1 MFVVESWKAKA
12 LFLLVWSWI
21 VGMSAWKQ
29 RKKTPKGQDPVNV
42 IFQNADR
49 TYLVQPGKLKQRSRD
64 QLLQFLRCLI
74 GQKRKARQQQISL
87 KVDPL
92 DESIP
97 PVGPNPSHS
106 TLVDRREE
114 IAPLQQVRERRRARR
129 AVGRRDR
136 QVRLEEE
143 SEVVRQ
149 DWSGEKGY
157 EFCLRLKDGRLGWL
171 FDREG
176 RTSCTP
182 IRARFGALGVW
193 RSGNDLDVDWWGG
206 GGGLFGS
213 DE

>member
-1 MFVVESWKAKA
+1 MEPWVAGVDLEEIPQATEGRRCFSSRGGRRTPCSCLCGRESLACPPGSK
-12 LFLLVWSWI
+12 
-21 VGMSAWKQ
+21 G
-29 RKKTPKGQDPVNV
+29 RKTSKSQDPANV
-42 IFQNADR
+42 VFQNADR
-49 TYLVQPGKLKQRSRD
+49 TYLVQPGKLIQRSRD
-64 QLLQFLRCLI
+64 QLLQFLRGLI

-92 DESIP
+92 DESVP

-114 IAPLQQVRERRRARR
+114 VAPLQQVRERRRARR

-149 DWSGEKGY
+149 GWSGEKGY

-182 IRARFGALGVW
+182 IRGGFGALG
-193 RSGNDLDVDWWGG
+193 
-206 GGGLFGS
+206 F
-213 DE
+213 